1 MLGKRVLLI
10 IGGGIAA
17 YRSLELIRRLR
28 ERGCFVSTCLTKSG
42 REFVTPLS
50 VSALSEQKVHLD
62 LFDLTQ
68 ESEMGHIELSRSVD
82 LIIVAPGTA
91 DIMSKMAN
99 GAANDLASS
108 LLLATD
114 KQILVAPAMNVR
126 MWNHPS
132 TRRNHDTLVA
142 DGVKFI
148 GPNEGKMACGD
159 YGPGR
164 MSEPDEIAD
173 KAESILRQG
182 PLNSIRAIITSGPT
196 YEAIDPVRFI
206 GNRSSGAQGSAIASA
221 LVRLGADVTFISG
234 PGTVNYPQG
243 VKVVTVETADE
254 MFSAVNEALPAE
266 VAIFVAAVSDWKIEN
281 VQRQKIKKSSRQ
293 TAPTLVLAENKDILS
308 HVSNLKQNRP
318 KLVIGFAAESE
329 NILENARTKRLKKG
343 CDWIV
348 ANDVSVGSG
357 VMGGKSNKVS
367 LISEMNTEN
376 WPKMSKENVA
386 KRLIEKILKLSLIHI

>member
-99 GAANDLASS
+99 GAANDLAST

-221 LVRLGADVTFISG
+221 LARLGADVTFITG
-234 PGTVNYPQG
+234 PSTVNYPDG
-243 VKVVTVETADE
+243 VKIVKVETADE

-281 VQRQKIKKSSRQ
+281 VQRQKIKKSSGQ
-293 TAPTLVLAENKDILS
+293 KAPSLVLAENKDILS
-308 HVSNLKQNRP
+308 YVSNLKQDRP

-329 NILENARTKRLKKG
+329 NILENASTKRGKKG

-348 ANDVSVGSG
+348 ANDVSLGSG
-357 VMGGKSNKVS
+357 VMGGKSNKIS
-367 LISEMNTEN
+367 LISETNTEN
-376 WPKMSKENVA
+376 WPYMSKENVA
-386 KRLIEKILKLSLIHI
+386 ERLVEKILKHLN

>member
-99 GAANDLASS
+99 GAANDLAST

-221 LVRLGADVTFISG
+221 LVRLGADVTFITG
-234 PGTVNYPQG
+234 PSTVNYPDG
-243 VKVVTVETADE
+243 VKVVKVETADE
-254 MFSAVNEALPAE
+254 MFLAVNEALPAE

-281 VQRQKIKKSSRQ
+281 VQRQKIKKSSGQ
-293 TAPTLVLAENKDILS
+293 KAPSLVLAENKDILS
-308 HVSNLKQNRP
+308 YVSNLKQDRP

-329 NILENARTKRLKKG
+329 DILENASTKRGKKG

-348 ANDVSVGSG
+348 ANDVSLGSG

-367 LISEMNTEN
+367 LISETNTEN
-376 WPKMSKENVA
+376 WPDMSKENVA
-386 KRLIEKILKLSLIHI
+386 ERLVEKILKHLN

>member
-1 MLGKRVLLI
+1 MLGKRILLI

-28 ERGCFVSTCLTKSG
+28 ERGCYVSTCLTKSG

-99 GAANDLASS
+99 GAANDLAST

-164 MSEPDEIAD
+164 MSDPDEIAD

-182 PLNSIRAIITSGPT
+182 PLNSINAIITSGPT

-221 LVRLGADVTFISG
+221 LARLGADVTFITG
-234 PGTVNYPQG
+234 PSTVNYPDG
-243 VKVVTVETADE
+243 VKIVKVETADE

-281 VQRQKIKKSSRQ
+281 VQRQKIKKSSGQ
-293 TAPTLVLAENKDILS
+293 QAPSLVLAENKDILS
-308 HVSNLKQNRP
+308 YVSNLKQDRP

-329 NILENARTKRLKKG
+329 NILENASTKRGKKG

-348 ANDVSVGSG
+348 ANDVSLGSG

-367 LISEMNTEN
+367 LISETNTEN
-376 WPKMSKENVA
+376 WPDMSKENVA
-386 KRLIEKILKLSLIHI
+386 ERLVEKILKHLN

>member
-99 GAANDLASS
+99 GAANDLAST

-132 TRRNHDTLVA
+132 TKRNHNTLVA

-206 GNRSSGAQGSAIASA
+206 GNRSSGAQGSAIASE
-221 LVRLGADVTFISG
+221 LVRLGAAVTFITG
-234 PGTVNYPQG
+234 PSTVNYPDG
-243 VKVVTVETADE
+243 VKIVKVETADE

-281 VQRQKIKKSSRQ
+281 VQRQKIKKSSGQ
-293 TAPTLVLAENKDILS
+293 KAPSLVLAENKDILS
-308 HVSNLKQNRP
+308 YVSNLKQDRP

-329 NILENARTKRLKKG
+329 NILENASTKRSKKG

-348 ANDVSVGSG
+348 ANDVSLGSG

-367 LISEMNTEN
+367 LISETNTEN
-376 WPKMSKENVA
+376 WPDMSKENVA
-386 KRLIEKILKLSLIHI
+386 ERLVEKILKHLN

>member
-1 MLGKRVLLI
+1 MLGKKILLI

-28 ERGCFVSTCLTKSG
+28 ERGCFVSTCLTKNG

-91 DIMSKMAN
+91 DLMSKMAN
-99 GAANDLASS
+99 GSANDLAST

-221 LVRLGADVTFISG
+221 LARLGADVTFITG
-234 PGTVNYPQG
+234 PSTVNYPDG
-243 VKVVTVETADE
+243 VKIVKVETADE

-281 VQRQKIKKSSRQ
+281 VQRQKIKKSSGQ
-293 TAPTLVLAENKDILS
+293 KAPSLVLAENKDILS
-308 HVSNLKQNRP
+308 YVSNLKQDRP

-329 NILENARTKRLKKG
+329 NILENASLKRRKKG

-348 ANDVSVGSG
+348 ANDVSVGSE
-357 VMGGKSNKVS
+357 VMGGKYNKVS

-376 WPKMSKENVA
+376 WPKMSKEKVA
-386 KRLIEKILKLSLIHI
+386 ERLVEKILLHLN

>member
-68 ESEMGHIELSRSVD
+68 DSEMGHIELSRSVD

-99 GAANDLASS
+99 GAANDLASTI
-108 LLLATD
+108 LLATD

-221 LVRLGADVTFISG
+221 LARLGADVTFITG
-234 PGTVNYPQG
+234 PSTVNYPDG
-243 VKVVTVETADE
+243 VKIVKVETADE

-281 VQRQKIKKSSRQ
+281 VQTQKIKKSSGQ
-293 TAPTLVLAENKDILS
+293 QAPSLVLAENKDILS
-308 HVSNLKQNRP
+308 YVSNLKQDRP

-329 NILENARTKRLKKG
+329 NILENASTKRSKKG

-348 ANDVSVGSG
+348 ANDVSLGSG
-357 VMGGKSNKVS
+357 VMGGKSNKIS
-367 LISEMNTEN
+367 LISETNTEN
-376 WPKMSKENVA
+376 WPDMSKENVA
-386 KRLIEKILKLSLIHI
+386 ERLVEKISKHLN

>member
-99 GAANDLASS
+99 GAANDLAST

-182 PLNSIRAIITSGPT
+182 PLNSIRVIITSGPT

-221 LVRLGADVTFISG
+221 LARLGADVTFITG
-234 PGTVNYPQG
+234 PSTVNYPDG
-243 VKVVTVETADE
+243 VKIVKVETADE

-281 VQRQKIKKSSRQ
+281 VQRQKIKKSSGQ
-293 TAPTLVLAENKDILS
+293 KAPSLVLAENKDILS
-308 HVSNLKQNRP
+308 YVSNLKQDRP

-329 NILENARTKRLKKG
+329 NILENASTKRGKKG

-348 ANDVSVGSG
+348 ANDVSLGSG
-357 VMGGKSNKVS
+357 VMGGKSNKIS
-367 LISEMNTEN
+367 LISETNTEN
-376 WPKMSKENVA
+376 WPDMSKENVA
-386 KRLIEKILKLSLIHI
+386 ERLVEKISKHLN

>member
-99 GAANDLASS
+99 GAANDLAST

-182 PLNSIRAIITSGPT
+182 PLNSVRAIITSGPT

-221 LVRLGADVTFISG
+221 LARLGADVTFITG
-234 PGTVNYPQG
+234 PSTVNYPDG
-243 VKVVTVETADE
+243 VKIVKVETADE

-281 VQRQKIKKSSRQ
+281 VQRQKIKKSSGQ
-293 TAPTLVLAENKDILS
+293 KAPSLVLAENKDILS
-308 HVSNLKQNRP
+308 YVSNLKQDRP

-329 NILENARTKRLKKG
+329 NILENASTKRSKKG

-348 ANDVSVGSG
+348 ANDVSLGSG

-367 LISEMNTEN
+367 LISETNTEN
-376 WPKMSKENVA
+376 WPDMSKENVA
-386 KRLIEKILKLSLIHI
+386 ERLVEKILKHLN

>member
-99 GAANDLASS
+99 GAANDLAST

-221 LVRLGADVTFISG
+221 LVRLGADVTFITG
-234 PGTVNYPQG
+234 PSTVNYPDG
-243 VKVVTVETADE
+243 VKIVKVETADE

-281 VQRQKIKKSSRQ
+281 VQRQKIKKSSGQ
-293 TAPTLVLAENKDILS
+293 KAPSLVLAENKDILS
-308 HVSNLKQNRP
+308 YVSNLKQDRP

-329 NILENARTKRLKKG
+329 NILENASTKRSKKG

-348 ANDVSVGSG
+348 ANDVSLGSG

-367 LISEMNTEN
+367 LISETNTEN
-376 WPKMSKENVA
+376 WPDMSKENVA
-386 KRLIEKILKLSLIHI
+386 ERLVEKILKHLN

>member
-99 GAANDLASS
+99 GAANDLAST
-108 LLLATD
+108 LLLASD

-182 PLNSIRAIITSGPT
+182 PLNSVRAIITSGPT

-221 LVRLGADVTFISG
+221 LVRLGADVTFITG
-234 PGTVNYPQG
+234 PSTVNYPDG
-243 VKVVTVETADE
+243 VKIVKVETADE
-254 MFSAVNEALPAE
+254 MFSAVNKALPAE

-281 VQRQKIKKSSRQ
+281 VQRQKIKKSSGQ
-293 TAPTLVLAENKDILS
+293 KAPSLVLAENKDILS
-308 HVSNLKQNRP
+308 YVSNLKQDRP

-329 NILENARTKRLKKG
+329 NILENASTKRSKKG

-348 ANDVSVGSG
+348 ANDVSLGSG

-367 LISEMNTEN
+367 LISETNTEN
-376 WPKMSKENVA
+376 WPDMSKENVA
-386 KRLIEKILKLSLIHI
+386 ERLVEKILKHLN

>member
-99 GAANDLASS
+99 GAANDLAST

-182 PLNSIRAIITSGPT
+182 ALNSIRAIITSGPT

-221 LVRLGADVTFISG
+221 LVRLGADVTFITG
-234 PGTVNYPQG
+234 PSTVNYPDG
-243 VKVVTVETADE
+243 VKIVKVETADE
-254 MFSAVNEALPAE
+254 MFSAVNKALPAE

-281 VQRQKIKKSSRQ
+281 VQRQKIKKSSGQ
-293 TAPTLVLAENKDILS
+293 KAPSLVLAENKDILS
-308 HVSNLKQNRP
+308 YVSNLKQDRP

-329 NILENARTKRLKKG
+329 NILENASTKRSKKG

-348 ANDVSVGSG
+348 ANDVSLGSG

-367 LISEMNTEN
+367 LISETNTEN
-376 WPKMSKENVA
+376 WPDMSKENVA
-386 KRLIEKILKLSLIHI
+386 ERLVEKISKHLN

>member
-28 ERGCFVSTCLTKSG
+28 ERGCFVNTCLTKSG

-99 GAANDLASS
+99 GAANDLAST

-126 MWNHPS
+126 MWKHPS

-221 LVRLGADVTFISG
+221 LVRLGADVTFITG
-234 PGTVNYPQG
+234 PSTVNYPDG
-243 VKVVTVETADE
+243 VKIVKVETADE
-254 MFSAVNEALPAE
+254 MFLAVNEALPAE

-281 VQRQKIKKSSRQ
+281 VQRQKIKKSSGQ
-293 TAPTLVLAENKDILS
+293 KAPSLVLAENKDILS
-308 HVSNLKQNRP
+308 YVSNLKQDRP

-329 NILENARTKRLKKG
+329 NILENASTKRGKKG

-348 ANDVSVGSG
+348 ANDVSLGSG

-367 LISEMNTEN
+367 LISKMNTEN
-376 WPKMSKENVA
+376 WPDMSKENVA
-386 KRLIEKILKLSLIHI
+386 ERLVEKILKHLN

>member
-99 GAANDLASS
+99 GAANDLAST

-221 LVRLGADVTFISG
+221 LARLGADVTFITG
-234 PGTVNYPQG
+234 PSTVNYPDG
-243 VKVVTVETADE
+243 VKIVKVETADE
-254 MFSAVNEALPAE
+254 MFSAVNKALPAE

-281 VQRQKIKKSSRQ
+281 VQRQIIKKSSDLL
-293 TAPTLVLAENKDILS
+293 APSLVLAENKDILS
-308 HVSNLKQNRP
+308 YVSNLKQDRP

-329 NILENARTKRLKKG
+329 NILENASTKRSKKG

-348 ANDVSVGSG
+348 ANDVSLGSG

-367 LISEMNTEN
+367 LISETNTEN
-376 WPKMSKENVA
+376 WPDMSKENVA
-386 KRLIEKILKLSLIHI
+386 ERLVEKILKHLN

>member
-1 MLGKRVLLI
+1 MLGKRILLI

-42 REFVTPLS
+42 SEFVTPLS

-99 GAANDLASS
+99 GAANDLAST

-221 LVRLGADVTFISG
+221 LARLGADVTFITG
-234 PGTVNYPQG
+234 PSTVNYPDG
-243 VKVVTVETADE
+243 VKVVIVETADE
-254 MFSAVNEALPAE
+254 MFLAVNEALPAE

-281 VQRQKIKKSSRQ
+281 VQTQKIKKSSGQ
-293 TAPTLVLAENKDILS
+293 QAPSLVLAENKDILS
-308 HVSNLKQNRP
+308 YVSNLKQDRP

-329 NILENARTKRLKKG
+329 NILENASTKRGKKG

-348 ANDVSVGSG
+348 ANDVSLGSG
-357 VMGGKSNKVS
+357 VMGGKSNKIS
-367 LISEMNTEN
+367 LISETNTEN
-376 WPKMSKENVA
+376 WPDMSKENVA
-386 KRLIEKILKLSLIHI
+386 ERLVEKILKHLN

>member
-99 GAANDLASS
+99 GAANDLAST

-221 LVRLGADVTFISG
+221 LVRLGADVTFITG
-234 PGTVNYPQG
+234 PSTVNYPDG
-243 VKVVTVETADE
+243 VKVVKVETADE
-254 MFSAVNEALPAE
+254 MFLAVNEALPAE

-281 VQRQKIKKSSRQ
+281 VQRQKIKKSSGQ
-293 TAPTLVLAENKDILS
+293 KAPSLVLAENKDILS
-308 HVSNLKQNRP
+308 YVSNLKQDRP

-329 NILENARTKRLKKG
+329 NILENASTKRGKKG

-348 ANDVSVGSG
+348 ANDVSLGSG

-367 LISEMNTEN
+367 LISETNTEN
-376 WPKMSKENVA
+376 WPDMSKENVA
-386 KRLIEKILKLSLIHI
+386 ERLVEKILKHLN

>member
-68 ESEMGHIELSRSVD
+68 ESELGHIELSRSVD

-91 DIMSKMAN
+91 DIMSKMAH
-99 GAANDLASS
+99 GAANDLAST

-221 LVRLGADVTFISG
+221 LVRLGADVTFITG
-234 PGTVNYPQG
+234 PSTVNYPDG
-243 VKVVTVETADE
+243 VKIVKVETADE
-254 MFSAVNEALPAE
+254 MFSAVNKALPAE

-281 VQRQKIKKSSRQ
+281 VQRQKIKKSSGQ
-293 TAPTLVLAENKDILS
+293 KAPSLVLAENKDILS
-308 HVSNLKQNRP
+308 YVSNLKQDRP

-329 NILENARTKRLKKG
+329 NILENASTKRGKKG

-348 ANDVSVGSG
+348 ANDVSLGSG

-367 LISEMNTEN
+367 LISETNTEN
-376 WPKMSKENVA
+376 WPDMSKENVA
-386 KRLIEKILKLSLIHI
+386 ERLVEKILKHLN

>member
-99 GAANDLASS
+99 GAANDLAST

-173 KAESILRQG
+173 KAESILRKG
-182 PLNSIRAIITSGPT
+182 PLNSIRVIITSGPT

-221 LVRLGADVTFISG
+221 LVRLGADVTFITG
-234 PGTVNYPQG
+234 PSTVNYPDG
-243 VKVVTVETADE
+243 VKIVKVETADE

-281 VQRQKIKKSSRQ
+281 VQRQKIKKSSGQ
-293 TAPTLVLAENKDILS
+293 KAPSLVLAENKDILS
-308 HVSNLKQNRP
+308 YVSNLKQDRP

-329 NILENARTKRLKKG
+329 NILENASTKRSKKG

-348 ANDVSVGSG
+348 ANDVSLGSG

-367 LISEMNTEN
+367 LISETNTEN
-376 WPKMSKENVA
+376 WPDMSKENVA
-386 KRLIEKILKLSLIHI
+386 ERLVEKILKHLN

>member
-1 MLGKRVLLI
+1 MLGKRILLI

-99 GAANDLASS
+99 GAANDLAST

-221 LVRLGADVTFISG
+221 LARLGADVTFITG
-234 PGTVNYPQG
+234 PSTVNYPDG
-243 VKVVTVETADE
+243 VKVVKVETADE

-281 VQRQKIKKSSRQ
+281 VQTQKIKKSSGQ
-293 TAPTLVLAENKDILS
+293 QAPSLVLAENKDILS
-308 HVSNLKQNRP
+308 YVSNLKQDRP

-329 NILENARTKRLKKG
+329 NILENASTKRGKKG

-348 ANDVSVGSG
+348 ANDVSLGSG

-367 LISEMNTEN
+367 LISETNTEN
-376 WPKMSKENVA
+376 WPDMSKENVA
-386 KRLIEKILKLSLIHI
+386 ERLVEKILKHLN

>member
-10 IGGGIAA
+10 LGGGIAA

-99 GAANDLASS
+99 GAANDLAST

-182 PLNSIRAIITSGPT
+182 PLNSIHAIITSGPT

-221 LVRLGADVTFISG
+221 LVRLGADVTFITG
-234 PGTVNYPQG
+234 PSTVNYPDG
-243 VKVVTVETADE
+243 VKVVAVETADE

-281 VQRQKIKKSSRQ
+281 VQRQKIKKSSGQ
-293 TAPTLVLAENKDILS
+293 KAPSLVLAENKDILS
-308 HVSNLKQNRP
+308 YVSNLKQDRP

-329 NILENARTKRLKKG
+329 NILENASTKRGKKG

-367 LISEMNTEN
+367 LISETHTEN
-376 WPKMSKENVA
+376 WPDMSKENVA
-386 KRLIEKILKLSLIHI
+386 ERLVEKILKHLN

>member
-68 ESEMGHIELSRSVD
+68 ESEMGHIELSRSSD

-99 GAANDLASS
+99 GAANDLAST

-221 LVRLGADVTFISG
+221 LARLGADVTFITG
-234 PGTVNYPQG
+234 PSTVNYPDG
-243 VKVVTVETADE
+243 VKIVKVETADE

-281 VQRQKIKKSSRQ
+281 VQRQKIKKSSGQ
-293 TAPTLVLAENKDILS
+293 KAPSLVLAENKDILS
-308 HVSNLKQNRP
+308 YVSNLKQDRP

-329 NILENARTKRLKKG
+329 NILENASTKRGKKG

-348 ANDVSVGSG
+348 ANDVSLGSG

-367 LISEMNTEN
+367 LISETNTEN
-376 WPKMSKENVA
+376 WPDMSKENVA
-386 KRLIEKILKLSLIHI
+386 ERLVEKILKHLN

>member
-1 MLGKRVLLI
+1 MLGKRILLI

-99 GAANDLASS
+99 GAANDLAST

-221 LVRLGADVTFISG
+221 LARLGADVTFITG
-234 PGTVNYPQG
+234 PSTVNYPDG
-243 VKVVTVETADE
+243 VNIVKVETADE
-254 MFSAVNEALPAE
+254 MFLAVNEALPAE

-281 VQRQKIKKSSRQ
+281 VQRQKIKKSSGQ
-293 TAPTLVLAENKDILS
+293 KAPSLVLAENKDILS
-308 HVSNLKQNRP
+308 YVSNLKQDRP

-329 NILENARTKRLKKG
+329 NILENASTKRGKKG

-348 ANDVSVGSG
+348 ANDVSLGSG
-357 VMGGKSNKVS
+357 VMGGKSNKIS
-367 LISEMNTEN
+367 LISETNTEN
-376 WPKMSKENVA
+376 WPDMSKENVA
-386 KRLIEKILKLSLIHI
+386 ERLVEKISKHLN

>member
-99 GAANDLASS
+99 GAANDLAST

-221 LVRLGADVTFISG
+221 LVRLGADVTFITG
-234 PGTVNYPQG
+234 PSTVNYPDG
-243 VKVVTVETADE
+243 VKIVKVETADE

-281 VQRQKIKKSSRQ
+281 VQRQKIKKSSGQ
-293 TAPTLVLAENKDILS
+293 KAPSLVLAENKDILS
-308 HVSNLKQNRP
+308 YVSNLKQDRP

-329 NILENARTKRLKKG
+329 NILENASTKRGKKG

-348 ANDVSVGSG
+348 ANDVSLGSG

-367 LISEMNTEN
+367 LISETNTEN
-376 WPKMSKENVA
+376 WPDMSKENVA
-386 KRLIEKILKLSLIHI
+386 ERLVEKISKHLN

>member
-1 MLGKRVLLI
+1 MP
-10 IGGGIAA
+10 
-17 YRSLELIRRLR
+17 YHQY
-28 ERGCFVSTCLTKSG
+28 CYM
-42 REFVTPLS
+42 S
-50 VSALSEQKVHLD
+50 V
-62 LFDLTQ
+62 
-68 ESEMGHIELSRSVD
+68 
-82 LIIVAPGTA
+82 VAPGTA

-99 GAANDLASS
+99 GAANDLAST

-182 PLNSIRAIITSGPT
+182 PLNSIHAIITSGPT

-221 LVRLGADVTFISG
+221 LVRLGADVTFITG
-234 PGTVNYPQG
+234 PSTVNYPDG
-243 VKVVTVETADE
+243 VKVVAVETADE

-281 VQRQKIKKSSRQ
+281 VQRQKIKKSSGQ
-293 TAPTLVLAENKDILS
+293 KAPSLVLAENKDILS
-308 HVSNLKQNRP
+308 YVSNLKQDRP

-329 NILENARTKRLKKG
+329 NILENASTKRGKKG

-357 VMGGKSNKVS
+357 VMGEKSNKVS
-367 LISEMNTEN
+367 LISETHTEN
-376 WPKMSKENVA
+376 WPDMSKENVGE
-386 KRLIEKILKLSLIHI
+386 RLVEKILKHLN

>member
-99 GAANDLASS
+99 GAANDLAST

-221 LVRLGADVTFISG
+221 LARLGADVTFITG
-234 PGTVNYPQG
+234 PSTVNYPDG
-243 VKVVTVETADE
+243 VKIVKVETADE

-281 VQRQKIKKSSRQ
+281 VQGQKIKKSSGQ
-293 TAPTLVLAENKDILS
+293 KAPSLVLAENKDILS
-308 HVSNLKQNRP
+308 YVSNLKQDRP

-329 NILENARTKRLKKG
+329 NILENASTKRGKKG

-348 ANDVSVGSG
+348 ANDVSLGSG

-367 LISEMNTEN
+367 LISETNTEN
-376 WPKMSKENVA
+376 WPDMSKENVA
-386 KRLIEKILKLSLIHI
+386 ERLVEKISKHLN

>member
-99 GAANDLASS
+99 GAANDLAST

-182 PLNSIRAIITSGPT
+182 PLNSIRVIITSGPT

-221 LVRLGADVTFISG
+221 LARLGADVTFITG
-234 PGTVNYPQG
+234 PSTVNYPDG
-243 VKVVTVETADE
+243 VKIVKVETADE

-281 VQRQKIKKSSRQ
+281 VQRQKIKKSSGQ
-293 TAPTLVLAENKDILS
+293 KAPSLVLAENKDILS
-308 HVSNLKQNRP
+308 YVSNLKQDRP

-329 NILENARTKRLKKG
+329 NILENASTKRGKKG

-348 ANDVSVGSG
+348 ANDVSLGSG

-367 LISEMNTEN
+367 LISETNTEN
-376 WPKMSKENVA
+376 WPDMSKENVA
-386 KRLIEKILKLSLIHI
+386 ERLVEKILKHLN

>member
-1 MLGKRVLLI
+1 MLGSRVLLI

-17 YRSLELIRRLR
+17 YRALELIRRLR
-28 ERGCFVSTCLTKSG
+28 ERGCVVSTCLTKSG

-50 VSALSEQKVHLD
+50 ISALSEQKVHLD
-62 LFDLTQ
+62 LFDLTE
-68 ESEMGHIELSRSVD
+68 ESEMGHIELSRSAD

-99 GAANDLASS
+99 GAANDLAST
-108 LLLATD
+108 LLMATD

-132 TRRNHDTLVA
+132 TRRNHDILVS

-182 PLNSIRAIITSGPT
+182 PLNSIHAIITSGPT

-234 PGTVNYPQG
+234 PGTVNYPDG

-281 VQRQKIKKSSRQ
+281 VQRQKIKKSSHQ

-343 CDWIV
+343 CDWIA

-357 VMGGKSNKVS
+357 VMGGKCNKVS

-386 KRLIEKILKLSLIHI
+386 KRLIEKILKHLN

>member
-91 DIMSKMAN
+91 DIMSKMAH
-99 GAANDLASS
+99 GAANDLAST

-221 LVRLGADVTFISG
+221 LVRLGADVTFITG
-234 PGTVNYPQG
+234 PSTVNYPDG
-243 VKVVTVETADE
+243 VKIVKVETADE
-254 MFSAVNEALPAE
+254 MFSAVNKALPAE

-281 VQRQKIKKSSRQ
+281 VQRQKIKKSSGQ
-293 TAPTLVLAENKDILS
+293 KAPSLVLAENKDILS
-308 HVSNLKQNRP
+308 YVSNLKQDRP

-329 NILENARTKRLKKG
+329 NILENASTKRGKKG

-348 ANDVSVGSG
+348 ANDVSLGSG

-367 LISEMNTEN
+367 LISETNTEN
-376 WPKMSKENVA
+376 WPDMSKENVA
-386 KRLIEKILKLSLIHI
+386 ERLVEKILKHLN

>member
-99 GAANDLASS
+99 GAANDLAST

-126 MWNHPS
+126 MWKHPS

-182 PLNSIRAIITSGPT
+182 PLNSIRVIITSGPT

-221 LVRLGADVTFISG
+221 LVRLGADVTFITG
-234 PGTVNYPQG
+234 PSTVNYPDG
-243 VKVVTVETADE
+243 VKIVKVETADE

-281 VQRQKIKKSSRQ
+281 VQRQKIKKSSGQ
-293 TAPTLVLAENKDILS
+293 KAPSLVLAENKDILS
-308 HVSNLKQNRP
+308 YVSNLKQDRP

-329 NILENARTKRLKKG
+329 NILENASTKRSKKG

-348 ANDVSVGSG
+348 ANDVSLGSG

-367 LISEMNTEN
+367 LISETNTEN
-376 WPKMSKENVA
+376 WPDMSKENVA
-386 KRLIEKILKLSLIHI
+386 ERLVEKILKHLN

>member
-99 GAANDLASS
+99 GAANDLAST

-206 GNRSSGAQGSAIASA
+206 GNRSSGAQGSAIAST
-221 LVRLGADVTFISG
+221 LVRLGADVTFITG
-234 PGTVNYPQG
+234 PSTVNYPDG
-243 VKVVTVETADE
+243 VKIVKVETADE

-281 VQRQKIKKSSRQ
+281 VQRQKIKKSSGQ
-293 TAPTLVLAENKDILS
+293 KAPSLVLAENKDILS
-308 HVSNLKQNRP
+308 YVSNLKQDRP

-329 NILENARTKRLKKG
+329 NILENASTKRSKKG

-348 ANDVSVGSG
+348 ANDVSLGSG

-367 LISEMNTEN
+367 LISETNTEN
-376 WPKMSKENVA
+376 WPDMSKENVA
-386 KRLIEKILKLSLIHI
+386 ERLVEKILKHLN

>member
-68 ESEMGHIELSRSVD
+68 ESEIGHIELSRSVD

-91 DIMSKMAN
+91 DIMSIMAN
-99 GAANDLASS
+99 GAANDLAST

-182 PLNSIRAIITSGPT
+182 PLNSIRVIITSGPT

-221 LVRLGADVTFISG
+221 LARLGADVTFITG
-234 PGTVNYPQG
+234 PSTVNYPDG
-243 VKVVTVETADE
+243 VKIVKVETADE

-281 VQRQKIKKSSRQ
+281 VQRQKIKKSSGQ
-293 TAPTLVLAENKDILS
+293 KAPSLVLAENKDILS
-308 HVSNLKQNRP
+308 YVSNLKQDRP

-329 NILENARTKRLKKG
+329 NILENASTKRGKKG

-348 ANDVSVGSG
+348 ANDVSLGSG
-357 VMGGKSNKVS
+357 VMGGKSNKIS
-367 LISEMNTEN
+367 LISETNTEN
-376 WPKMSKENVA
+376 WPDMSKENVA
-386 KRLIEKILKLSLIHI
+386 ERLVEKISKHLN

>member
-99 GAANDLASS
+99 GAANDLAST

-221 LVRLGADVTFISG
+221 LARLGADVTFITG
-234 PGTVNYPQG
+234 PSTVNYPDG
-243 VKVVTVETADE
+243 VKIVKVETADE

-281 VQRQKIKKSSRQ
+281 VQRQKIKKSSGQ
-293 TAPTLVLAENKDILS
+293 KAPSLVLAENKDILS
-308 HVSNLKQNRP
+308 YVSNLKQDRP

-329 NILENARTKRLKKG
+329 NILENASTKRGKKG

-348 ANDVSVGSG
+348 ANDVSLGSG

-367 LISEMNTEN
+367 LISETNTEN
-376 WPKMSKENVA
+376 WPDMSKENVA
-386 KRLIEKILKLSLIHI
+386 ERLVEKILKHLN

>member
-28 ERGCFVSTCLTKSG
+28 ERGCLVSTCLTKSG

-99 GAANDLASS
+99 GSANDLAST

-114 KQILVAPAMNVR
+114 KQILIAPAMNVR
-126 MWNHPS
+126 MWKHPS
-132 TRRNHDTLVA
+132 TRRNHDTLVS

-182 PLNSIRAIITSGPT
+182 PLNSIHAIITSGPT

-221 LVRLGADVTFISG
+221 LVRLGADVTFITG
-234 PGTVNYPQG
+234 PSTINYPDG

-254 MFSAVNEALPAE
+254 MFLAVNEALPAE

-281 VQRQKIKKSSRQ
+281 VQKQKIKKSSGQ
-293 TAPTLVLAENKDILS
+293 KAPSLVLAENKDILS
-308 HVSNLKQNRP
+308 YVSNLKQNRP

-329 NILENARTKRLKKG
+329 NILDNASLKRRKKG

-348 ANDVSVGSG
+348 ANDVSVGSE
-357 VMGGKSNKVS
+357 VMGGKYNKVS

-376 WPKMSKENVA
+376 WPKMSKEKVA
-386 KRLIEKILKLSLIHI
+386 ERLVEKILLHLN

>member
-1 MLGKRVLLI
+1 MLGKRILLI

-99 GAANDLASS
+99 GAANDLAST

-221 LVRLGADVTFISG
+221 LVRLGADVSFITG
-234 PGTVNYPQG
+234 PSTVNYPDG
-243 VKVVTVETADE
+243 VKVVKVETADE
-254 MFSAVNEALPAE
+254 MFLAVNEALPAE

-281 VQRQKIKKSSRQ
+281 VQRQKIKKSSGQ
-293 TAPTLVLAENKDILS
+293 KAPSLVLAENKDILS
-308 HVSNLKQNRP
+308 YVSNLKQDRP

-329 NILENARTKRLKKG
+329 NILENASTKRGKKG

-348 ANDVSVGSG
+348 ANDVSLGSG

-367 LISEMNTEN
+367 LISETNTEN
-376 WPKMSKENVA
+376 WPDMSKENVA
-386 KRLIEKILKLSLIHI
+386 ERLVEKILKHLN

>member
-10 IGGGIAA
+10 LGGGIAA

-99 GAANDLASS
+99 GAANDLAST

-182 PLNSIRAIITSGPT
+182 PLNSIHAIITSGPT

-221 LVRLGADVTFISG
+221 LVRLGADVTFITG
-234 PGTVNYPQG
+234 PSTVNYPDG

-281 VQRQKIKKSSRQ
+281 VQRQKIKKSSGQ
-293 TAPTLVLAENKDILS
+293 KAPSLVLAENKDILS
-308 HVSNLKQNRP
+308 YVSNLKQDRP

-329 NILENARTKRLKKG
+329 NILENASTKRGKKG

-367 LISEMNTEN
+367 LISETHTEN
-376 WPKMSKENVA
+376 WPDMSKENVA
-386 KRLIEKILKLSLIHI
+386 ERLVEKILKHLN

>member
-1 MLGKRVLLI
+1 MLGKRILLI

-42 REFVTPLS
+42 SEFVTPLS

-99 GAANDLASS
+99 GAANDLAST

-221 LVRLGADVTFISG
+221 LARLGADVTFITG
-234 PGTVNYPQG
+234 PSTVNYPDG
-243 VKVVTVETADE
+243 VKIVKVETADE

-281 VQRQKIKKSSRQ
+281 VQRQKIKKSSGQ
-293 TAPTLVLAENKDILS
+293 KAPSLVLAENKDILS
-308 HVSNLKQNRP
+308 YVSNLKQDRP

-329 NILENARTKRLKKG
+329 NILENASTKRGKKG

-348 ANDVSVGSG
+348 ANDVSLGSG

-367 LISEMNTEN
+367 LISETNTEN
-376 WPKMSKENVA
+376 WPDMSKENVA
-386 KRLIEKILKLSLIHI
+386 ERLVEKISKHLN

>member
-99 GAANDLASS
+99 GAANDLAST

-221 LVRLGADVTFISG
+221 LVRLGADVTFITG
-234 PGTVNYPQG
+234 PSTVNYPDG
-243 VKVVTVETADE
+243 VKIVKVETADE
-254 MFSAVNEALPAE
+254 MFLAVNEALPAE

-281 VQRQKIKKSSRQ
+281 VQRQKIKKSSGQ
-293 TAPTLVLAENKDILS
+293 KAPSLVLAENKDILS
-308 HVSNLKQNRP
+308 YVSNLKQDRP

-329 NILENARTKRLKKG
+329 NILENASTKRSKKG

-348 ANDVSVGSG
+348 ANDVSLGSG

-367 LISEMNTEN
+367 LISETNTEN
-376 WPKMSKENVA
+376 WPDMSKENVA
-386 KRLIEKILKLSLIHI
+386 ERLVEKILKHLN

>member
-91 DIMSKMAN
+91 DIISKMAN
-99 GAANDLASS
+99 GAANDLAST

-182 PLNSIRAIITSGPT
+182 PLNSIRVIITSGPT

-221 LVRLGADVTFISG
+221 LARLGADVTFITG
-234 PGTVNYPQG
+234 PSTVNYPDG
-243 VKVVTVETADE
+243 VKIVKVETADE

-281 VQRQKIKKSSRQ
+281 VQRQKIKKSSGQ
-293 TAPTLVLAENKDILS
+293 KAPSLVLAENKDILS
-308 HVSNLKQNRP
+308 YVSNLKQDRP

-329 NILENARTKRLKKG
+329 NILENASTKRSKKG

-348 ANDVSVGSG
+348 ANDVSLGSG

-367 LISEMNTEN
+367 LISETNTEN
-376 WPKMSKENVA
+376 WPDMSKENVA
-386 KRLIEKILKLSLIHI
+386 ERLVEKISKHLN

>member
-1 MLGKRVLLI
+1 MLGSRVLLI

-17 YRSLELIRRLR
+17 YRALELIRRLR
-28 ERGCFVSTCLTKSG
+28 ERGCVVSTCLTKSG

-50 VSALSEQKVHLD
+50 ISALSEQKVHLD
-62 LFDLTQ
+62 LFDLTE
-68 ESEMGHIELSRSVD
+68 ESEMGHIELSRSAD

-99 GAANDLASS
+99 GSANDLAST
-108 LLLATD
+108 LLMATD

-132 TRRNHDTLVA
+132 TRRNHDILVS

-221 LVRLGADVTFISG
+221 LARLGADVTFITG
-234 PGTVNYPQG
+234 PSTVNYPDG
-243 VKVVTVETADE
+243 VKIVKVETADE
-254 MFSAVNEALPAE
+254 MFLAVNEALPAE

-281 VQRQKIKKSSRQ
+281 VQTQKIKKSSGQ
-293 TAPTLVLAENKDILS
+293 QAPSLVLAENKDILS
-308 HVSNLKQNRP
+308 YVSNLKQDRP

-329 NILENARTKRLKKG
+329 NILENASTKRRKKG

-357 VMGGKSNKVS
+357 VMGGKSNTVS
-367 LISEMNTEN
+367 LISEKNTEN
-376 WPKMSKENVA
+376 WPEMSKENVA
-386 KRLIEKILKLSLIHI
+386 EQLVEKILKHLN

>member
-1 MLGKRVLLI
+1 MLGKKVLLI

-28 ERGCFVSTCLTKSG
+28 ERGCLVSTCLTKSG

-99 GAANDLASS
+99 GSANDLAST

-114 KQILVAPAMNVR
+114 KQILIAPAMNVR
-126 MWNHPS
+126 MWKHPS
-132 TRRNHDTLVA
+132 TRRNHDTLVS

-182 PLNSIRAIITSGPT
+182 PLNSIHAIITSGPT

-221 LVRLGADVTFISG
+221 LVRLGADVTFITG
-234 PGTVNYPQG
+234 PSTINYPDG

-254 MFSAVNEALPAE
+254 MFLAVNEALPAE

-281 VQRQKIKKSSRQ
+281 VQKQKIKKSSGQ
-293 TAPTLVLAENKDILS
+293 IAPSLVLAENKDILN
-308 HVSNLKQNRP
+308 HISNLKQNRP

-329 NILENARTKRLKKG
+329 NILENASLKRRKKG

-348 ANDVSVGSG
+348 ANDVSVGSE
-357 VMGGKSNKVS
+357 VMGGKYNKVS

-376 WPKMSKENVA
+376 WPKLSKEKVA
-386 KRLIEKILKLSLIHI
+386 ERLVEKILLHLN

>member
-42 REFVTPLS
+42 SEFVTPLS

-99 GAANDLASS
+99 GAANDLAST

-221 LVRLGADVTFISG
+221 LARLGADVTFITG
-234 PGTVNYPQG
+234 PSTVNYPDG

-254 MFSAVNEALPAE
+254 MFLAVKEALPAK

-281 VQRQKIKKSSRQ
+281 VQRQKIKKSSGQ
-293 TAPTLVLAENKDILS
+293 KAPSLVLAENKDILS
-308 HVSNLKQNRP
+308 YVSNLKQDRP

-329 NILENARTKRLKKG
+329 NILENASTKRSKKG

-348 ANDVSVGSG
+348 ANDVSLGSG

-367 LISEMNTEN
+367 LISETNTEN
-376 WPKMSKENVA
+376 WPDMSKENVA
-386 KRLIEKILKLSLIHI
+386 ERLVEKILKHLN